1 MSRLWMGISQTP
13 EYTRVLLLDG
23 PGKPLMKAR
32 LPAPPAH
39 PRAVQALCEALALW
53 CGQPIR
59 AALAAED
66 AERFCDT
73 TPWLASWDGVFR
85 NALCE
90 IRIVSTAR
98 PPRAPERISG
108 LGNFNDVRQL
118 VLFEVAE

>member
-13 EYTRVLLLDG
+13 EYTKVLLLDG

-32 LPAPPAH
+32 LPAMPAH
-39 PRAVQALCEALALW
+39 PRAVQALCEAMALW
-53 CGQPIR
+53 CGHPVR

-66 AERFCDT
+66 AESFCDT
-73 TPWLASWDGVFR
+73 TPWLGSWDGVFR

-90 IRIVSTAR
+90 IRIVASAR
-98 PPRAPERISG
+98 PPRVADRITG
-108 LGNFNDVRQL
+108 LGSFNDVRQL